1 LYLNGNKIGNAVL
14 SPGLTHYNK
23 RVFYVT
29 HDVTR
34 QLRRGDNTIGV
45 ILGNGRFFAPRQKT
59 PTATVS
65 YGCPKLRLQLRIE
78 YEDGTTTEI
87 VSDDSW
93 KLTTQGPI
101 RANNEYDGEEYDA
114 RRELLG
120 WSEPGFD
127 DAQWL
132 PVQLVSAP
140 SGQLSVEN
148 IAPIRVTGTIQPKSV
163 SEPKPGVFIYDFGQN
178 FVGWCRLKVR
188 GAAGTEVKLRF
199 AESLRPEG
207 TLYVDNLRAA
217 RVTDRYILKGKGTE
231 AYEPRFTYH
240 GFRYVEVTGFP
251 SRPTLRSLEGQVV
264 NDDVTPTG
272 EFTCSQPL
280 INRFY
285 QNIVWGTRG
294 NYRSITTDCPQRD
307 ERQGW
312 LGDRSAESRG
322 ETFLFDISALYSKW
336 VQDFADGQLENGS
349 VSDVNPPYWPLY
361 NDNVTWP
368 SSTIIIPGTLL
379 DQYAD
384 TALIARHYP
393 SMVRWIDH
401 MSGYI
406 TNGIIARD
414 SYGDW
419 CVPPEDPKLIHSK
432 DPKRKTA
439 PEILATS
446 YFAHCLSLMA
456 RYAVLLCKPQEAQRF
471 TTLAGQLKDALNER
485 FYDRQK
491 GYYGNGSQTA
501 CVLPLAFDLVPGS
514 ERQRV
519 FNHLVQKI
527 EQETK
532 GHLGTGLIGGQWLNR
547 VLTDYGR
554 PDLVYRFAT
563 NTAYPG
569 WGYMV
574 QKGATTVWE
583 LWNGDTADPA
593 MNSGNHVMLV
603 GDFGIWLYEDLA
615 GIRSDPAQ
623 PGFKHIIMK
632 PHPVGDL
639 KFAQAAFRSP
649 YGLIRSAWQ
658 RQEETF
664 RWQVIVPPNTRAT
677 LYLPARNIAD
687 VIESGRPASNA
698 PGLKFLGQDG
708 ERLVFEVPSGQYE
721 FLAR

>member
-1 LYLNGNKIGNAVL
+1 M
-14 SPGLTHYNK
+14 
-23 RVFYVT
+23 
-29 HDVTR
+29 
-34 QLRRGDNTIGV
+34 
-45 ILGNGRFFAPRQKT
+45 
-59 PTATVS
+59 
-65 YGCPKLRLQLRIE
+65 
-78 YEDGTTTEI
+78 
-87 VSDDSW
+87 
-93 KLTTQGPI
+93 
-101 RANNEYDGEEYDA
+101 
-114 RRELLG
+114 
-120 WSEPGFD
+120 
-127 DAQWL
+127 
-132 PVQLVSAP
+132 
-140 SGQLSVEN
+140 
-148 IAPIRVTGTIQPKSV
+148 
-163 SEPKPGVFIYDFGQN
+163 
-178 FVGWCRLKVR
+178 
-188 GAAGTEVKLRF
+188 
-199 AESLRPEG
+199 
-207 TLYVDNLRAA
+207 
-217 RVTDRYILKGKGTE
+217 
-231 AYEPRFTYH
+231 
-240 GFRYVEVTGFP
+240 
-251 SRPTLRSLEGQVV
+251 
-264 NDDVTPTG
+264 
-272 EFTCSQPL
+272 
-280 INRFY
+280 
-285 QNIVWGTRG
+285 
-294 NYRSITTDCPQRD
+294 
-307 ERQGW
+307 
-312 LGDRSAESRG
+312 
-322 ETFLFDISALYSKW
+322 
-336 VQDFADGQLENGS
+336 QDFADGQLENGS

-384 TALIARHYP
+384 TGLIARHYP

-401 MSGYI
+401 MSTYI

-456 RYAVLLCKPQEAQRF
+456 RYAVLLCKPEEAQRF

-664 RWQVIVPPNTRAT
+664 RWQVTVPPNTSAT

-687 VIESGRPASNA
+687 VVESGRPASNA